1 MLLKL
6 IFNIKLL
13 LYEKN
18 GKSDVIRFDTL
29 LSFSR
34 ALFSDSS
41 IEAMD
46 KKEKK
51 RVSINKEQTQ
61 IFSILIFF
69 LNRVRRYFV

>member
-6 IFNIKLL
+6 IFNIKLW

-18 GKSDVIRFDTL
+18 GKSDVIGFDTL

-51 RVSINKEQTQ
+51 ESQSTKNKLK
-61 IFSILIFF
+61 FSVF
-69 LNRVRRYFV
+69 